1 MSDRPMQFPEKSNYA
16 DNGPQIVMEETDFCD
31 PVEERVMGK
40 IAEKGANCRSILKQH
55 LLQNP
60 EK

>member
-1 MSDRPMQFPEKSNYA
+1 MIDPCSSLKKSNYA

-40 IAEKGANCRSILKQH
+40 IAEKRRKTADQS
-55 LLQNP
+55 
-60 EK
+60 